1 MSQIDL
7 RPKVRV
13 LLEGFS
19 EPLAYTSLCVEQPLL
34 EHHQC
39 SLLWRLDQQ
48 KVMQTADRETLSQQ
62 CLGKMLHVHLGEY
75 VYAYLVTS
83 VEVQDRHQAAPG
95 LLLKGYSPT
104 ILLDDIRQ
112 HQCYLNADLK
122 SIAGE
127 ALADVPANLLST
139 SIEPVCT
146 QSFAYTVQYEET
158 DYAFLQRLSRRHG
171 EFLYYDGKALV
182 MGAPKT
188 GGPTLV
194 SGLTLN
200 ALHFKAKLGSAH
212 APYTR
217 YDMLLGESAKE
228 AVSFPSGGGAD
239 AYLSSAA
246 GASEKL
252 FRHSSHKQSFL
263 FTGEEPAER
272 AQFKHLKEQ
281 GYLSGLVEARGES
294 LHPGLH
300 PGLLFKTD
308 QGHRK
313 GEYIAKSVVH
323 LSHQEGHYENAFV
336 AMPSSCQVPAYT
348 NPEAVPRARG
358 EAQSAVVSSNADP
371 EGLGRV
377 KVNFHWNT
385 SLESPW
391 LRVVSPHGGGE
402 KGFYFVPEVGEEV
415 QVGFEQDNAERPFVL
430 GSLYHGKAKPSSWK
444 TDANNIKAIRTRSGN
459 QVVMNDEDGSI
470 TMSDPSGNTVIMQG
484 NGEIVIK
491 APNKLTLI
499 STDIN
504 ILASNSLNL
513 AAKPGEDGG
522 EGTIAVL
529 AKKSFGL
536 QVEEESIAL
545 QAKQDVSIS
554 SSDAALMLSAKTEA
568 SLLSEDAAN
577 VEGKSETNLLGQKI
591 NAKGG
596 SQIRIESPDTDTI

>member
-7 RPKVRV
+7 RPEVRV

-127 ALADVPANLLST
+127 ALSDVPSNLLST

-300 PGLLFKTD
+300 PGLLFRTD
-308 QGHRK
+308 QGHRQ

-348 NPEAVPRARG
+348 NPEAVPRAKG

-377 KVNFHWNT
+377 KVNFHWNQK
-385 SLESPW
+385 LESPW

-444 TDANNIKAIRTRSGN
+444 TDANNIKAIRTRGGHTI
-459 QVVMNDEDGSI
+459 QLNDAHGEETI
-470 TMSDPSGNTVIMQG
+470 TISDKSGNTILLDVKNSSISISSPAHLSLSANTISLQAKHG
-484 NGEIVIK
+484 
-491 APNKLTLI
+491 LTI
-499 STDIN
+499 TS
-504 ILASNSLNL
+504 
-513 AAKPGEDGG
+513 E
-522 EGTIAVL
+522 EETIA
-529 AKKSFGL
+529 
-536 QVEEESIAL
+536 I
-545 QAKQDVSIS
+545 QAKQDIGLHSQEAKLQIS
-554 SSDAALMLSAKTEA
+554 GKQSVDLRSTEDEVKIKAKKAVNIVGNEKVEVLSG
-568 SLLSEDAAN
+568 EDLIMH
-577 VEGKSETNLLGQKI
+577 GKALGQLT
-591 NAKGG
+591 GG
-596 SQIRIESPDTDTI
+596 KVYVNKEK